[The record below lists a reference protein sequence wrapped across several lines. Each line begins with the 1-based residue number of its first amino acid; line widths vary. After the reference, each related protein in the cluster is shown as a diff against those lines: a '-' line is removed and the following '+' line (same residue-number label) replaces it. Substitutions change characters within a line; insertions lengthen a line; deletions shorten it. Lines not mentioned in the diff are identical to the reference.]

1 MTDISVQDDLALLT
15 DVPLDEKK
23 VEEYLL
29 SHPDFFGLH
38 PELLTHLRIP
48 HSERGAVSLVE
59 IQLERLRHRVQELEG
74 NIEGLVSLAAKNSE
88 LFSVFSQ
95 AQQKLFQTHNIYQA
109 LIVLDDLSN
118 QLGLEFSLRLF
129 DSLDEQLFLERRLF
143 DNFRK
148 SRLVARSVYL
158 GRLRKAEGE
167 LLFEQPPQLGSF
179 VVLPLGIDSLI
190 GVLSFSSP
198 DGGHFQPEMDT
209 MFVEQLASVLTRLI
223 HHWEY
228 SREVID

>member
-1 MTDISVQDDLALLT
+1 MTDVSLQDDEALLT
-15 DVPLDEKK
+15 DAPLDDKK
-23 VEEYLL
+23 VAEYLL
-29 SHPDFFGLH
+29 SHLDFFGLH
-38 PELLTHLRIP
+38 PDLLTQLRIP
-48 HSERGAVSLVE
+48 HNERGTVSLVE
-59 IQLERLRHRVQELEG
+59 IQLERLRNRVQELEG
-74 NIEGLVSLAAKNSE
+74 NIGNLVSLATKNSE
-88 LFSVFSQ
+88 LFSVFSL

-109 LIVLDDLSN
+109 LMVLDDLSN

-129 DSLDEQLFLERRLF
+129 DSLDEQIFLERRLF

-158 GRLRKAEGE
+158 GRLRKTEAE

-179 VVLPLGIDSLI
+179 VVLPLGVDRLI

>member
-1 MTDISVQDDLALLT
+1 MTDVSLQDDEALLT
-15 DVPLDEKK
+15 DAPLDDKK
-23 VEEYLL
+23 VAEYLL
-29 SHPDFFGLH
+29 SHLDFFGLH
-38 PELLTHLRIP
+38 PDLLTQLRIP
-48 HSERGAVSLVE
+48 HNERGTVSLVE
-59 IQLERLRHRVQELEG
+59 MQLERLRNRVQELEG
-74 NIEGLVSLAAKNSE
+74 NIGNLVSLATKNSE

-109 LIVLDDLSN
+109 LMVLDDLST

-129 DSLDEQLFLERRLF
+129 DSLDEQIFLERRLF

-158 GRLRKAEGE
+158 GRLRKTEAE

-179 VVLPLGIDSLI
+179 VVLPLGVDRMI

>member
-1 MTDISVQDDLALLT
+1 MTDVSLQDDVALLT
-15 DVPLDEKK
+15 DAPLDDKK
-23 VEEYLL
+23 VAEYLL
-29 SHPDFFGLH
+29 SHLDFFGLH
-38 PELLTHLRIP
+38 PDLLTQLRIP
-48 HSERGAVSLVE
+48 HNERGTVSLVE
-59 IQLERLRHRVQELEG
+59 LQLERLRNRVQELEG
-74 NIEGLVSLAAKNSE
+74 NIGNLVSLATKNSE

-109 LIVLDDLSN
+109 LIILDDLSN

-129 DSLDEQLFLERRLF
+129 DSLDEQIFLERRLF

-148 SRLVARSVYL
+148 SRLVARPVYL
-158 GRLRKAEGE
+158 GRLRKTEAE

-179 VVLPLGIDSLI
+179 VVLPLGVDRLI

>member
-1 MTDISVQDDLALLT
+1 
-15 DVPLDEKK
+15 
-23 VEEYLL
+23 
-29 SHPDFFGLH
+29 
-38 PELLTHLRIP
+38 
-48 HSERGAVSLVE
+48 
-59 IQLERLRHRVQELEG
+59 
-74 NIEGLVSLAAKNSE
+74 
-88 LFSVFSQ
+88 
-95 AQQKLFQTHNIYQA
+95 
-109 LIVLDDLSN
+109 
-118 QLGLEFSLRLF
+118 LF
-129 DSLDEQLFLERRLF
+129 DSLDEQIFLERRLF

-158 GRLRKAEGE
+158 GRLRKTEAE

-179 VVLPLGIDSLI
+179 VVLPLGVDRMI